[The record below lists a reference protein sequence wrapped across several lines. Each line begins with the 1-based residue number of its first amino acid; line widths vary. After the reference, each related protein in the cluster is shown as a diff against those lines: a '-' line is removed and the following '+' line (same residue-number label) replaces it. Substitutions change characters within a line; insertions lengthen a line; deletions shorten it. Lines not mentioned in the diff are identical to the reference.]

1 MSINLITK
9 NFLYEIGSG
18 DFLIAFFD
26 TIDVRLTKGLFKKSY
41 PYTLEEFYNGHISY
55 EHLDGLESELK
66 IIRKKLKKFKP
77 NKLVWDKHDIKKR
90 PPWGEDISSDIT
102 DYSNY
107 FVTYDGKDLFEVL
120 FKAINKA
127 KSEKSGITI
136 KSM

>member
-66 IIRKKLKKFKP
+66 IIRKKALKSTAILRSAVLSLLTDQ
-77 NKLVWDKHDIKKR
+77 LVVSHMH
-90 PPWGEDISSDIT
+90 PT
-102 DYSNY
+102 LN
-107 FVTYDGKDLFEVL
+107 
-120 FKAINKA
+120 
-127 KSEKSGITI
+127 
-136 KSM
+136 